1 MTDPRPLAI
10 RGVSYATGNHDP
22 AEVRRIM
29 QAIRA
34 ELHCT
39 AVMLI
44 DSDLDALIDAAR
56 TALDE
61 GLDVWVR
68 PHLPDQ
74 RLPALLSHLRKAAVR
89 AEELRQAY
97 PDRVTL
103 LVGSEFSLTSRGIV
117 PGARTFIRLQ
127 LILRWGRHLNGRITR
142 RLAQMLPKLLAVA
155 RESFEGPVTYSA
167 AFWEVVDW
175 TNFDIVGVSLY
186 RFGPDHDGYEA
197 RVRSLVAS
205 TDKPVVVTEFGC
217 GAQRGG
223 DIRGPGSFRIVNWFA
238 SPPRIRAGHERDE
251 ATQAAYLTDLID
263 VYEAAGVRGC
273 FVFTFV
279 MPDFA
284 HAPDPRYDLDMA
296 GFGIVKVP
304 SDDPSAWQP
313 KLAYNA
319 VAQRYDALGRR

>member
-1 MTDPRPLAI
+1 MRAI
-10 RGVSYATGNHDP
+10 K
-22 AEVRRIM
+22 E
-29 QAIRA
+29 

-56 TALDE
+56 TALEE
-61 GLDVWVR
+61 GLDVWIR

-74 RLPALLSHLRKAAVR
+74 RLPALLSHLREAAVR
-89 AEELRQAY
+89 AEELRKAH
-97 PDRVTL
+97 PNRVTL

-117 PGARTFIRLQ
+117 PGPRTFIRLQ

-142 RLAQMLPKLLAVA
+142 RLARMLPKLVAAA
-155 RESFEGPVTYSA
+155 RENFAGPVSYSA

-175 TNFDIVGVSLY
+175 STFDVVGVSLY
-186 RFGPDHDGYEA
+186 RFGTDHEGYES
-197 RVRSLVAS
+197 RVRSLVVS

-223 DIRGPGSFRIVNWFA
+223 DVRGPGSFRIVNWFA
-238 SPPRIRAGHERDE
+238 SPPRVRDGHERDE
-251 ATQAAYLTDLID
+251 ATQADYLTDLIG
-263 VYEAAGVRGC
+263 VYERTGVSGC

-279 MPDFA
+279 MPDFP
-284 HAPDPRYDLDMA
+284 HTSDPQHDLDMA

-304 SDDPSAWQP
+304 SDDPSSWHP
-313 KLAYNA
+313 KLAYHA
-319 VAQRYDALGRR
+319 VAERYDAIARRDGG